1 MFAGVISWFY
11 RSLLG
16 IEPKAQ
22 APGFREIELAPQFIR
37 ALGYVSGHTETV
49 MGRIDAAWRFEE
61 GGVRYTVSIP
71 EGVEATFRGEKLKA
85 GKNEFLL
92 RFEEDEK

>member
-1 MFAGVISWFY
+1 
-11 RSLLG
+11 
-16 IEPKAQ
+16 
-22 APGFREIELAPQFIR
+22 
-37 ALGYVSGHTETV
+37 
-49 MGRIDAAWRFEE
+49 
-61 GGVRYTVSIP
+61 VSIP